1 MTKNGVVLVCVTPQ
15 QSGKHL
21 IACGRQ
27 FADERGCTLRI
38 LTVLPQKQGF
48 APDLS
53 VLESLNDAARESGA
67 EMTVCF
73 SDAPADK
80 VCEII
85 RETNVEMLLAGFPGK
100 RSTCFL
106 QSLHEK
112 APGVRLWLVDSDGA
126 AYTIGHSVQREQPTD
141 GTFQVVLQGKPIA

>member
-1 MTKNGVVLVCVTPQ
+1 MSKNGVVLVCVTPQ

-21 IACGRQ
+21 ISCGRRL
-27 FADERGCTLRI
+27 ADERGCTLRI
-38 LTVLPQKQGF
+38 LSVLPQRQSF

-73 SDAPADK
+73 SDSPADK
-80 VCEII
+80 VREIL
-85 RETNVEMLLAGFPGK
+85 RETDAQMLIAGFPGK
-100 RSTCFL
+100 HSTHFL

-112 APGVRLWLVDSDGA
+112 APDVPL
-126 AYTIGHSVQREQPTD
+126 
-141 GTFQVVLQGKPIA
+141 